1 MTARVLVVDDLA
13 PNVKLLEARLTSEYF
28 DVVTAS
34 SGAEALKLAGES
46 PPDIILLDV
55 MMPGMDG
62 FECCRR
68 LKADARTRHIPVVMV
83 TALSESED
91 RVRGLE
97 VGADDFLTK
106 PVNDVALYARI
117 RSLVRLKMLAD
128 EWRLR
133 QITNLQLDPGGLSG
147 AGNEDSA
154 ENARVFV
161 IDENATHIDRIRRAL
176 AADGDTVEIATDPE
190 GGLTVLA
197 EQDFDLV
204 IVSLLL
210 RDADGL
216 RLCARIRGQAKTR
229 GLPILALIEQG
240 DHERLARALDI
251 GINDYLVH
259 PIDRNELLARVRTQV
274 RRRRYQDRL
283 RATLE
288 QNVVAALT
296 DSLTGLHNRRY
307 LSRHLDGL
315 LADARKNA
323 KPLALL
329 MVDIDHFKN
338 VNDTHGHAVGDE
350 VIRVV
355 ANRLQQ
361 HVRSFDTV
369 ARWGGEEFVVAMPD
383 ASLDVATTVA
393 ERLRRKIAV
402 APARM
407 DSEGLEL
414 PITISIGIAVV
425 AAGNDGAADLLQRAD
440 AALYAAKRAGRN
452 RVASSGESDS
462 SKDALAS

>member
-34 SGAEALKLAGES
+34 SGAEALKIAGES

-154 ENARVFV
+154 ESARVFV

-190 GGLTVLA
+190 GGLAVLA

-288 QNVVAALT
+288 QNVAAALT

-315 LADARKNA
+315 LADARKNS

-407 DSEGLEL
+407 DAEGLEL
-414 PITISIGIAVV
+414 PITVSIGIAVV
-425 AAGNDGAADLLQRAD
+425 AASNDGAAELLQRAD
-440 AALYAAKRAGRN
+440 TALYAAKRAGRN
-452 RVASSGESDS
+452 RVASSGECEG

>member
-13 PNVKLLEARLTSEYF
+13 PNVKLLEARLTAEYF
-28 DVVTAS
+28 TVFTAS
-34 SGAEALKLAGES
+34 SGPEALRIAAES

-83 TALSESED
+83 TALSEVED

-133 QITNLQLDPGGLSG
+133 QATNQQLYG
-147 AGNEDSA
+147 ADGEAGDHS
-154 ENARVFV
+154 ESVEGARALL

-176 AADGDTVEIATDPE
+176 ATDRDSVEVATDPE
-190 GGLTVLA
+190 VGLALLA
-197 EQDFDLV
+197 EQDFDLA

-210 RDADGL
+210 RDTDGL
-216 RLCARIRGQAKTR
+216 RLCARIRGQARTR
-229 GLPILALIEQG
+229 GLPILVLIEQG

-274 RRRRYQDRL
+274 SRRRYQDRL
-283 RATLE
+283 RASVE
-288 QNVVAALT
+288 QSVAAAIT
-296 DSLTGLHNRRY
+296 DGLTGLHNRRY
-307 LSRHLDGL
+307 LTRHLESL
-315 LADARKNA
+315 FADARKQS
-323 KPLALL
+323 KPLAL
-329 MVDIDHFKN
+329 MIVDIDHFKQI
-338 VNDTHGHAVGDE
+338 NDTYGHPAGDE
-350 VIRVV
+350 VIRLVG
-355 ANRLQQ
+355 NRLQQ

-369 ARWGGEEFVVAMPD
+369 ARWGGEEFVVVMPD
-383 ASLDVATTVA
+383 TNLDVATTVA
-393 ERLRRKIAV
+393 ERLRRKIAGTR
-402 APARM
+402 ARL
-407 DSEGLEL
+407 DGADIDL
-414 PITISIGIAVV
+414 PVTVSIGVTVIAGVE
-425 AAGNDGAADLLQRAD
+425 DGQAEMLRRAD
-440 AALYAAKRAGRN
+440 ECLYAAKRGGRN
-452 RVASSGESDS
+452 RVVAAEPGSAPSA
-462 SKDALAS
+462 ALAS

>member
-13 PNVKLLEARLTSEYF
+13 PNVKLLEARLTAEYF

-34 SGAEALKLAGES
+34 SGHEALKIAGEN

-68 LKADARTRHIPVVMV
+68 LKSDMRTRHIPVVMV
-83 TALSESED
+83 TALSDVED

-133 QITNLQLDPGGLSG
+133 QATNQELQAAVEQDGG
-147 AGNEDSA
+147 EQESA
-154 ENARVFV
+154 DGARVFL

-176 AADGDTVEIATDPE
+176 ATDRDSVEIGTDPE
-190 GGLTVLA
+190 AALAVLGS
-197 EQDFDLV
+197 QDFDLV

-210 RDADGL
+210 RDMDGL

-229 GLPILALIEQG
+229 GLPILALIEQS

-288 QNVVAALT
+288 QSVAAALT

-307 LSRHLDGL
+307 LARHLEAL
-315 LADARKNA
+315 LSGASRSA
-323 KPLALL
+323 KPLAVL
-329 MVDIDHFKN
+329 MVDIDNFKRI
-338 VNDTHGHAVGDE
+338 NDTHGHAAGDE
-350 VIRVV
+350 VIRLV

-361 HVRSFDTV
+361 HTRSFESV
-369 ARWGGEEFVVAMPD
+369 ARWGGEEFLVAMPD
-383 ASLDVATTVA
+383 ASLEVAMTVA
-393 ERLRRKIAV
+393 ERLRRKIAT
-402 APARM
+402 APARV
-407 DSEGLEL
+407 DATGVELEV
-414 PITISIGIAVV
+414 TVSIGVAVFGGTGDT
-425 AAGNDGAADLLQRAD
+425 AGDLLQRAD
-440 AALYAAKRAGRN
+440 EGLYMAKRAGRN
-452 RVASSGESDS
+452 RVCATGYDPTPSA
-462 SKDALAS
+462 ALAS